1 MKSKTHLNKSE
12 PYLKVLLPKDMW
24 SFFSLIPLQ
33 NFFETTTNFKKH
45 FSKSQEDF
53 DLSCLMDADLS
64 NGASNVIR
72 RERSRVTEWVTWFGT
87 SMRCSPTIWLSS
99 TAKWNSAAAPGTTSS
114 TSAAKS
120 NLLGKRFS
128 TRCVSYKYLW
138 IIFVYSF
145 NRCWYESMQWDV
157 TNWFSLTNRTK

>member
-1 MKSKTHLNKSE
+1 M
-12 PYLKVLLPKDMW
+12 VLLSKDMW
-24 SFFSLIPLQ
+24 SFFSPKSFQ
-33 NFFETTTNFKKH
+33 NFLETTTNFKKYL
-45 FSKSQEDF
+45 SKSQQDF
-53 DLSCLMDADLS
+53 DLFRLMDTGLL
-64 NGASNVIR
+64 NGASNVFR
-72 RERSRVTEWVTWFGT
+72 WERSRVTGWVTWFGT
-87 SMRCSPTIWLSS
+87 SMMSSTTILLSS

-120 NLLGKRFS
+120 NLLWKRFS
-128 TRCVSYKYLW
+128 TRCVSCKYLW